1 MPDPPLD
8 ATGRRFL
15 TLDVPEAEV
24 VFCPD
29 FFPEADANRLLDELI
44 ATTEWRQDS
53 MKMFGELKPL
63 PRLTAW
69 YGDPGARY
77 VYSGIVNEPL
87 PWTAALAE
95 VKDAVESAA
104 GVPFNGVLLN
114 RYRTGRDSMGWHADD
129 EMEFGENPVIVS
141 VSFGGTR
148 NFQLKHKRRKE
159 LKASVEL
166 THGSLLIMSGATQA
180 NWLHQVPK
188 TAKPVGERLN
198 LTFRRLITLVVG
210 AG

>member
-1 MPDPPLD
+1 MAGPMID
-8 ATGRRFL
+8 AAGRPFR
-15 TLDVPEAEV
+15 TLDLPEAEV
-24 VFCPD
+24 VFYPA
-29 FFPEADANRLLDELI
+29 FFPAAEADRLLDELVE
-44 ATTEWRQDS
+44 TTEWRQDS

-87 PWTAALAE
+87 PWTKALAE
-95 VKDAVESAA
+95 VKDAVEAA
-104 GVPFNGVLLN
+104 SGVPFNGVLLN

-129 EMEFGENPVIVS
+129 ESEFGEHPVIAS

-166 THGSLLIMSGATQA
+166 THGNLLVMRGGTQA

-198 LTFRRLITLVVG
+198 LTFRRIVSL
-210 AG
+210 AE

>member
-1 MPDPPLD
+1 MP
-8 ATGRRFL
+8 GRTTDIAGRTFQ
-15 TLDVPEAEV
+15 TLDLPEAEV
-24 VFCPD
+24 VFCPA
-29 FFPEADANRLLDELI
+29 FFPTAEADRLLEQLI
-44 ATTEWRQDS
+44 ATTAWRQDS

-95 VKDAVESAA
+95 VKDAAEAA
-104 GVPFNGVLLN
+104 SGVAFHGVLLN
-114 RYRTGRDSMGWHADD
+114 RYRTGRDRMGWHADD
-129 EMEFGENPVIVS
+129 EPEFGDEPVIAS
-141 VSFGGTR
+141 VSFGGGRT
-148 NFQLKHKRRKE
+148 FQLKHTRRKE
-159 LKASVEL
+159 LKGSVEL
-166 THGSLLIMSGATQA
+166 THGSLLVMRGGTQA

-198 LTFRRLITLVVG
+198 LTFRRIVA
-210 AG
+210 AGK